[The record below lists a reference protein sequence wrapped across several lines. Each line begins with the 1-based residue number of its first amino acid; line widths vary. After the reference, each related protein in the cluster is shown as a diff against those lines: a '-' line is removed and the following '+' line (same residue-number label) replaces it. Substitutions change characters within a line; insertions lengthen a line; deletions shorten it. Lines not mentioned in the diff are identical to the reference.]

1 MTGFNVP
8 QGAVVLTANA
18 SSNTG
23 AAIAAT
29 ISNVSGTVGKTIYLA
44 GFSYQS
50 TSATAAT
57 VVQATVT
64 YFNAAG
70 AVTIGSFDYPVGAVA
85 PGTMQ
90 APMVIN
96 LDPPMF
102 SPLPQ
107 NGIASGAGPNIGAIN
122 ISVSAPGSGAT
133 ATALNVWGYSL

>member
-1 MTGFNVP
+1 MSGFSIP
-8 QGAVVLTANA
+8 QGALVITANA

-23 AAIAAT
+23 GAVAAT
-29 ISNVSGTVGKTIYLA
+29 IASTSGTIGKTIYLS

-70 AVTIGSFDYPVGAVA
+70 AVTIGSFDYAIGAVA
-85 PGTMQ
+85 PGTPQ

-96 LDPPMF
+96 LDPPMY

-122 ISVSAPGSGAT
+122 ISVSAPGAGAT